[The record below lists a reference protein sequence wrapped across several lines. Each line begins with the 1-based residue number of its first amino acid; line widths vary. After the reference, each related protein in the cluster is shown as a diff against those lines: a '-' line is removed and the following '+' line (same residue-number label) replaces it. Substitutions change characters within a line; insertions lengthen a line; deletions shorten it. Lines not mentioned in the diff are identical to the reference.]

1 MPVEEGGERDIE
13 EKIEIEGEQ
22 GLLHM
27 HLTNLQRPPESSARC
42 SATDRWIG
50 GRELPGLFR
59 IALLFNALLQV
70 NESASL
76 SPYRCGQLKGW

>member
-59 IALLFNALLQV
+59 IALLFNA
-70 NESASL
+70 SAS
-76 SPYRCGQLKGW
+76 Q